1 MKKIKIKVAVEV
13 GATMEKVWDAWVN
26 PEHMIHW
33 NFASS
38 DWHCPSASNDLSI
51 GGFSN
56 VRMEAKDGSFGFD
69 LKCVYEIIEPQK
81 RLNSRMEDDRSIEVT
96 FEEKDGMVFIVEVFE
111 AETENSV
118 ELQQM
123 GWQAILNNFKNY
135 VEGMK

>member
-1 MKKIKIKVAVEV
+1 MEKVKIKVAVEV
-13 GATMEKVWDAWVN
+13 NSTMEKVWDAWVN

-33 NFASS
+33 NFASP

-69 LKCVYEIIEPQK
+69 LKCKYEQIELQK
-81 RLNSRMEDDRSIEVT
+81 RLNTRMEDDRSIEVT

-135 VEGMK
+135 VEGL